1 MASRLNLDE
10 VVNRLFNDGF
20 GLSEDESSEE
30 EGDEDSSSIY
40 AFTGLCTVDPEE
52 LTALGSFVTSHE
64 RSESEDTNSEK
75 ENEPPEEF
83 SGKIWNVS
91 FAELNL

>member
-1 MASRLNLDE
+1 MVSG
-10 VVNRLFNDGF
+10 LFDDGF

-30 EGDEDSSSIY
+30 EGDEDSSTIH
-40 AFTGLCTVDPEE
+40 AFTGPRTGDPEE
-52 LTALGSFVTSHE
+52 LTALGSFATSHE

-83 SGKIWNVS
+83 SCKIWNVS